1 MPTVAIRMKAGADQ
15 LPSTLAMMKP
25 CPLKP
30 VKPTAAAAACR
41 NTTPFVPL
49 KASLG
54 TALSVRTCLHSNDAC
69 HAKLTS
75 AGVHICT
82 ASGKLAR
89 QQQLLLVANAPPPL
103 CP

>member
-1 MPTVAIRMKAGADQ
+1 MKAGADQ
-15 LPSTLAMMKP
+15 LPSTFAMMKP

-54 TALSVRTCLHSNDAC
+54 TALSVRTCLHSFDSC
-69 HAKLTS
+69 HAELTS
-75 AGVHICT
+75 AGYQLCH
-82 ASGKLAR
+82 APGKLSR
-89 QQQLLLVANAPPPL
+89 QEQLLLLAKAPTPFSL
-103 CP
+103 